1 MRSAAKRP
9 MSGAKQFKSAVPER
23 SGPMD
28 WRGGFERERRK
39 AGQGRAVLSNHRIS
53 ARTMPLMDLP
63 AGFPRSPKPP
73 KSFNRSELVR
83 ALYEHFGANNAE
95 GQGPRLKR
103 REEAER
109 LVNCLLEEI
118 AGALERGMRVELRG
132 LGALN
137 VRAKRERQGR
147 NPRTGE
153 AITIDARR
161 MVRFRASELLL
172 ARLNRRSNQRPQRS
186 KPDPRQLAFP
196 IEDQQ
201 ENRADVEAATA
212 PPLSADRRKTARQ
225 RSRL

>member
-28 WRGGFERERRK
+28 WRGGFEPERRK
-39 AGQGRAVLSNHRIS
+39 AEQGRAVLSNHRIG

-63 AGFPRSPKPP
+63 AGFPRSPKPQ

-83 ALYEHFGANNAE
+83 TLYEHFGANSAE

-118 AGALERGMRVELRG
+118 ASALERGMRVELRG
-132 LGALN
+132 LGVLN
-137 VRAKRERQGR
+137 VKEKRERRGH

-153 AITIDARR
+153 AVTIDARR
-161 MVRFRASELLL
+161 VVRFRASELLL
-172 ARLNRRSNQRPQRS
+172 ARLNRRMNQRPQRP

-196 IEDQQ
+196 IDDPQ
-201 ENRADVEAATA
+201 EGRADMEAATA
-212 PPLSADRRKTARQ
+212 RPTGWPLENRKEKEC
-225 RSRL
+225 L